1 MISRA
6 EIEKLA
12 DLSRLKLSDEEI
24 TKMQSEMSAILAY
37 VDKLKKAT
45 GGEFAGGTVPVMPA
59 NKNVMREDIDPH
71 ESGVYT
77 DKLIKSA
84 PRHDDQYIKVKKI
97 L

>member
-24 TKMQSEMSAILAY
+24 TKMQGEMSAILAY
-37 VDKLKKAT
+37 VDKLKKVT
-45 GGEFAGGTVPVMPA
+45 DKEFAGENGSVMSV
-59 NKNVMREDIDPH
+59 NKNVMREDTDPH

-84 PRHDDQYIKVKKI
+84 PRSEGGFVKVKKI

>member
-24 TKMQSEMSAILAY
+24 TKMQGEMSAILAY

-45 GGEFAGGTVPVMPA
+45 NEKFAGEAGPVMSV
-59 NKNVMREDIDPH
+59 NRNVMREDADPH

-77 DKLIKSA
+77 ERLLKSA
-84 PRHDDQYIKVKKI
+84 PRHDGRYIKVKKI